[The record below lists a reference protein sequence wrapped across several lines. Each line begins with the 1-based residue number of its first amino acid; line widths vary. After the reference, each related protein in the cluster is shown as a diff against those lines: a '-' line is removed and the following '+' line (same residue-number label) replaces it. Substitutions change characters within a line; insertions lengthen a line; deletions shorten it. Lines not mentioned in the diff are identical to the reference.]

1 MDKEHLKIL
10 IKDFINR
17 KEKYL
22 ELYLDPEGCTTCG
35 EVWAAKESMNAKE
48 KELWEFFEKLTIY
61 KSEV

>member
-22 ELYLDPEGCTTCG
+22 ELYLDPNFCTTCG
-35 EVWAAKESMNAKE
+35 EVWEAEEKMNEKE

-61 KSEV
+61 KSKE

>member
-17 KEKYL
+17 KEKYI
-22 ELYLDPEGCTTCG
+22 ELKWDPYTTCG
-35 EVWAAKESMNAKE
+35 EVWDAEEKLNEKE

-61 KSEV
+61 K